1 MNDEKAVVVDNI
13 KEQNSDGFSLLQEE
27 AKLSQIVSDR
37 VGVVEL
43 GTTTGIGGYAEMFE
57 TLDGR
62 PIDCGYFVTLQGR
75 KIAVANSRDRY
86 ILGVTTATPTVLGNN
101 GDVRWK
107 NKYLTDEWGRMLY
120 EEVLVPALH
129 GEDGNVLIPEHIER
143 KPIVSP
149 KWDKA
154 QSYIPRQLRPEW
166 VAVGL
171 LGQVLVRDN
180 GTCRENGYCVPNDQ
194 GVATAASRGYR
205 VMERRGPNQI
215 LILLRS
221 TSFNA
226 NGGTQGTNG
235 ARRINNG

>member
-1 MNDEKAVVVDNI
+1 MAEDKEILQDNG
-13 KEQNSDGFSLLQEE
+13 KSNNAEGYRMLHEE
-27 AKLSQIVSDR
+27 AKLSKIVSDR
-37 VGVVEL
+37 AGVVEL

-57 TLDGR
+57 TLTGR

-75 KIAVANSRDRY
+75 KITVANSRDRY

-129 GEDGNVLIPEHIER
+129 SEDGNVLIPEHIEK
-143 KPIVSP
+143 KPIINP
-149 KWDKA
+149 RWDKK

-171 LGQVLVRDN
+171 MGQLLVRDN
-180 GTCRENGYCVPNDQ
+180 GTCRENGYCIPNDE
-194 GVATAASRGYR
+194 GIATAAPRGYR
-205 VMERRGPNQI
+205 VLERRSPNQI

-226 NGGTQGTNG
+226 GGTSVRQRTGNG
-235 ARRINNG
+235 

>member
-1 MNDEKAVVVDNI
+1 MAEEKEVLQEDN
-13 KEQNSDGFSLLQEE
+13 KENNIGGYRMLQEE
-27 AKLSQIVSDR
+27 AKLSKIVSDR

-57 TLDGR
+57 TLSGR
-62 PIDCGYFVTLQGR
+62 TIDCGYFVTLQGR
-75 KIAVANSRDRY
+75 KITVANSRDRY

-129 GEDGNVLIPEHIER
+129 GEDGNILIPEHIEK
-143 KPIVSP
+143 KPIINP
-149 KWDKA
+149 KWDKK
-154 QSYIPRQLRPEW
+154 QSYIPRQLRQEW

-171 LGQVLVRDN
+171 LGQILVRDN
-180 GTCRENGYCVPNDQ
+180 GTCRENGYCVPNDE
-194 GVATAASRGYR
+194 GIATSAPRGYR
-205 VMERRGPNQI
+205 VLERRSPNQV

-221 TSFNA
+221 TSFSSGGQNIRQRQS
-226 NGGTQGTNG
+226 NG
-235 ARRINNG
+235 